1 MTGIKYYL
9 FALFLAGV
17 LVWEFISGS
26 ATRRVTGRI
35 SREDNPG
42 AYWFVMAVQLAF
54 LLLFLLTGK
63 SWHVR

>member
-1 MTGIKYYL
+1 MTGINYYL

-17 LVWEFISGS
+17 LVWELISGR
-26 ATRRVTGRI
+26 AMGRVTGRI

-42 AYWFVMAVQLAF
+42 VYWFVMAVQVAI